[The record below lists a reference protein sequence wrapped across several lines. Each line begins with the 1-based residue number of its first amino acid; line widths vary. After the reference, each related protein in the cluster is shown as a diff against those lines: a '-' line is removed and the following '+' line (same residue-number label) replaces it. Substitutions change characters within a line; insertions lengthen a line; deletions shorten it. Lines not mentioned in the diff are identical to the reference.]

1 MVWKTLGRLVAVPF
15 GFLLSALAA
24 GFVLVT
30 LGLEKITHTIHG
42 IGPHE
47 AGVDFAFNFLEG
59 GALLLAGATILPA
72 LAVVLIGEVARI
84 RSFVYY
90 VAGGG
95 LALGLIPLL
104 ARTSAGVGD
113 AALLAQASPV
123 LATAG
128 FTGGLVYWLIAGRG
142 A

>member
-1 MVWKTLGRLVAVPF
+1 MIGRTIGRLFAVF
-15 GFLLSALAA
+15 AGFSLAALAA

-30 LGLEKITHTIHG
+30 LGLEKVTHAIYG
-42 IGPHE
+42 LGPDA

-72 LAVVLIGEVARI
+72 LAVVVIGEVARI

-95 LALGLIPLL
+95 LALGLIPLF
-104 ARTSAGVGD
+104 ARTSAAAGD
-113 AALLAQASPV
+113 AALLSPAWQV

-128 FTGGLVYWLIAGRG
+128 FAGGFVYWLIAGRG